1 MSEPI
6 TASIGSFNPVLL
18 AVALMGPVA
27 GPYVTVIASAMAGSL
42 WPLSAATTGTRR
54 EGGWLVVRVTTLAV
68 CLTYPICEYLSRA
81 YGVAPDYSMTLVALA
96 IGIMGNGWRPIF
108 AAFSQGL
115 ANRASNFTDT
125 KSESSGA
132 EK

>member
-1 MSEPI
+1 MPDHINS
-6 TASIGSFNPVLL
+6 SIGSFNPVVL
-18 AVALMGPVA
+18 AVALMGPMA
-27 GPYVTVIASAMAGSL
+27 GPYVAVIASAMAGSL

-68 CLTYPICEYLSRA
+68 CLTYPISEYLSRT
-81 YGVAPDYSMTLVALA
+81 YGVAPDDSMTLVALA
-96 IGIMGNGWRPIF
+96 IGIMGNGWQPVF
-108 AAFSQGL
+108 AAFSRGL
-115 ANRASNFTDT
+115 ANRASNFTAT